1 MVEQKI
7 HPEKT
12 ETDQEVS
19 VVQQIQPRSIE
30 DNMTTQIKVQYF
42 DLSLII
48 ISSCDNYPL

>member
-1 MVEQKI
+1 VVEQKT

-19 VVQQIQPRSIE
+19 VVQQIQPRAIA
-30 DNMTTQIKVQYF
+30 DNMTAQIKVHYF
-42 DLSLII
+42 ELSLII